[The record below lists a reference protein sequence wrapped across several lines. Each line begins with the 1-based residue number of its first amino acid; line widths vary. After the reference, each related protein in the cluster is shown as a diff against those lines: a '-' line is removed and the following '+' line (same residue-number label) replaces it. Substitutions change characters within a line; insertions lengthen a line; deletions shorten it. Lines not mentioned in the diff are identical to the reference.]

1 MPARSTYELVRTLG
15 FATCSH
21 VTAKD
26 DHSGFV
32 QIRSIQQDLCLL
44 SEKEDVRIGPC
55 YWDHTKYDV
64 HSKQQ
69 RWYIEDVGHDY
80 FRLRPRT
87 DLTQCLSFGLSSVFQ
102 DVPSLTLGL
111 CTDSMT
117 QQWRYNKGGNLTI
130 SHEAVEGYMNGEFC
144 ARWYATD
151 PPRENEPILSR
162 CDARDVVSLKWHFI
176 DVGKFCLVECV
187 PGSRE
192 QSFTIVPVNQQQFE
206 EDKFVLVVLRDDP
219 TLCAKAHP
227 AEYEDVILADC
238 DKSDPEQVFFFETI
252 SDNGGEKAVQWVSG
266 SNSDLCVEPVQSGYK
281 EKLRLYHCS
290 ANRDKQKM
298 NFSGGNKGNIHIKK
312 DLCVGFDSCY
322 SSASAG
328 IILETGQCK
337 KSGEF
342 ELIKVGDY
350 LQCLDS
356 EL

>member
-1 MPARSTYELVRTLG
+1 MVHPDDYMDSRQ
-15 FATCSH
+15 H
-21 VTAKD
+21 VTQYIQIVWDGNGRCMRHDTAEGEGLILGGCQQGNKPNTVNLYTSPSTNGGVLIGGAWV
-26 DHSGFV
+26 SGK
-32 QIRSIQQDLCLL
+32 SC
-44 SEKEDVRIGPC
+44 
-55 YWDHTKYDV
+55 
-64 HSKQQ
+64 
-69 RWYIEDVGHDY
+69 
-80 FRLRPRT
+80 LRPNF
-87 DLTQCLSFGLSSVFQ
+87 DIVGPSSCLEMSSTCEGENRAIEWTINAKGNKEISPLSN
-102 DVPSLTLGL
+102 TKL
-111 CTDSMT
+111 CIA
-117 QQWRYNKGGNLTI
+117 GN
-130 SHEAVEGYMNGEFC
+130 C
-144 ARWYATD
+144 ACEVGD
-151 PPRENEPILSR
+151 FSG
-162 CDARDVVSLKWHFI
+162 
-176 DVGKFCLVECV
+176 GKFCLVECV

-350 LQCLDS
+350 LQ
-356 EL
+356 